1 MHGTRTKINTT
12 CSDYVPIGKKEE
24 KVKRNVS
31 TYRCRAPIIPSK
43 ESMVVFFATGALL
56 AEDAGIA
63 STSRVILNYC
73 CRHTITGSGWFQ
85 KINTGISIESSINPK
100 ECAYSI
106 RPVKRDKNEPS
117 KIIYYPFDKNMPST
131 PQRK

>member
-43 ESMVVFFATGALL
+43 ESMVVFSQQELFWLKMQESQALP
-56 AEDAGIA
+56 G
-63 STSRVILNYC
+63 
-73 CRHTITGSGWFQ
+73 
-85 KINTGISIESSINPK
+85 
-100 ECAYSI
+100 
-106 RPVKRDKNEPS
+106 
-117 KIIYYPFDKNMPST
+117 
-131 PQRK
+131 